1 MDTETKHLYYY
12 IIERSIAMI
21 EIEEVLELFIAAD
34 EETKILVE
42 SILGDSQQTLGQ
54 QDQHSQTT

>member
-34 EETKILVE
+34 EETKALVE
-42 SILGDSQQTLGQ
+42 SILRDSQQTPGQ
-54 QDQHSQTT
+54 QGQHS